1 MPLSPITPRRMGG
14 SHVDVS
20 KCFGLKVSP
29 APVPTALGESRAASY
44 KRILDIGGDLGQLQ
58 GKSVSHSL
66 SREDDGLCQQKMAR
80 DVSCVPG
87 RQQRTCAHT
96 GFSLP
101 FPHFSFLR
109 TPRSVQFENGNPLF
123 YLKLGSL
130 ALLHRKGD
138 SLSRQQLVPSLIT
151 VRQEPKHG
159 CQLRTPF
166 ACQTSDQQHFS
177 IRHTRSHEQEPLN
190 VSLCGNE
197 SWFCRSSHGGCATGD
212 LKAARTSVL
221 VLLEGG
227 P

>member
-44 KRILDIGGDLGQLQ
+44 KRISDIGGDLSQLQ

-66 SREDDGLCQQKMAR
+66 SREDDGLCQQKMAG

-101 FPHFSFLR
+101 PPLQFP
-109 TPRSVQFENGNPLF
+109 ENP
-123 YLKLGSL
+123 KICPV
-130 ALLHRKGD
+130 RKWK
-138 SLSRQQLVPSLIT
+138 PSLLPET
-151 VRQEPKHG
+151 GVPGPSPPERRQSPDSSW
-159 CQLRTPF
+159 CQ
-166 ACQTSDQQHFS
+166 
-177 IRHTRSHEQEPLN
+177 
-190 VSLCGNE
+190 V
-197 SWFCRSSHGGCATGD
+197 
-212 LKAARTSVL
+212 
-221 VLLEGG
+221 
-227 P
+227 

>member
-44 KRILDIGGDLGQLQ
+44 KRISDIGGDLSQLQ

-109 TPRSVQFENGNPLF
+109 TPRSVQFQNGTPLF

-138 SLSRQQLVPSLIT
+138 SL
-151 VRQEPKHG
+151 
-159 CQLRTPF
+159 
-166 ACQTSDQQHFS
+166 QTAVGAKFDYS
-177 IRHTRSHEQEPLN
+177 
-190 VSLCGNE
+190 
-197 SWFCRSSHGGCATGD
+197 
-212 LKAARTSVL
+212 AARTKAWVSAEDPL
-221 VLLEGG
+221 GMPDQRPAAL
-227 P
+227 